1 MEEGQNSFSGYR
13 IEGNVEVDPTS
24 ANEENGNQLLEVDL
38 VITFVL
44 NFVIL
49 LFFASEFWN

>member
-24 ANEENGNQLLEVDL
+24 ACGENSNRLLEVDL